1 MLDISRETLDSYKM
15 IWLNEKHTEKGLVHE
30 NLPIIARNYL
40 SKYRK
45 HRYEPVDE
53 PKNRQTDYF

>member
-45 HRYEPVDE
+45 
-53 PKNRQTDYF
+53 